1 MAMGARHR
9 IASDGMSNVAATR
22 LDLSRAAEHAIAD
35 RWIVGAVVAI
45 AVALCVPAF
54 AGLSYLWKG
63 SQFYGHAYAIPL
75 VAGYLAYE
83 KRRALGAAMR
93 DLRPPSSGPLVAFGA
108 ALLLVLALIG
118 DVGFVAG
125 VGIPL
130 LLGATAF
137 AIGGVALARPLLL
150 PLVFL
155 ALMVPP
161 PRFLTYEILFR
172 LKLFVTETA
181 VALLHAAGVT
191 VAAEGNQIFVPGH
204 ALFVADACS
213 GLTSIVTLLPLACIV
228 AYFLTHGVWRRVVV
242 VASVVPLALAA
253 NIFRVIVTVQLAG
266 SWGIEFAQGI
276 LHETFSLGTYVVG
289 TLAVIAVAR
298 ILR

>member
-1 MAMGARHR
+1 MS
-9 IASDGMSNVAATR
+9 SDGAESGS
-22 LDLSRAAEHAIAD
+22 LGRAVERSVVD
-35 RWIVGAVVAI
+35 RWIVGAVVVIAI
-45 AVALCVPAF
+45 ALCVPAL
-54 AGLSYLWKG
+54 ANLSFLWKD

-75 VAGYLAYE
+75 VAVYLAYQ

-93 DLRPPSSGPLVAFGA
+93 NLRPPASGPVVAFGA
-108 ALLLVLALIG
+108 AVFEVLAFIG
-118 DVGFVAG
+118 NAGSAAG

-130 LLGATAF
+130 VFGATAF
-137 AIGGVALARPLLL
+137 AIGGLALMRPLAL

-172 LKLFVTETA
+172 LKLFVTQSA
-181 VALLHAAGVT
+181 VGLMHAAGVT
-191 VAAEGNQIFVPGH
+191 VAAEGNQILVPAH
-204 ALFVADACS
+204 TLFVADACS

-228 AYFLTHGVWRRVVV
+228 AYFLTHGVWRRALVI
-242 VASVVPLALAA
+242 ASVVPLSLAA
-253 NIFRVIVTVQLAG
+253 NIFRVIVTVQLVE
-266 SWGIEFAQGI
+266 SWGVEFAQGV
-276 LHETFSLGTYVVG
+276 LHETFGLATYVIG

>member
-1 MAMGARHR
+1 MSSGGADSRDFGR
-9 IASDGMSNVAATR
+9 AV
-22 LDLSRAAEHAIAD
+22 DLSIVD
-35 RWIVGAVVAI
+35 RSIVGAVVAI
-45 AVALCVPAF
+45 AVALCLPAL
-54 AGLSYLWKG
+54 ANLSFLWRD

-75 VAGYLAYE
+75 VAAYLAYQE
-83 KRRALGAAMR
+83 RRALGAAMR
-93 DLRPPSSGPLVAFGA
+93 DLRPPASGPVVAFGA
-108 ALLLVLALIG
+108 AAFVVLALMG
-118 DVGFVAG
+118 DAGFAAG

-130 LLGATAF
+130 VLGATAF
-137 AIGGVALARPLLL
+137 AIGGLALMRPLVL

-172 LKLFVTETA
+172 LKLFVTQSA

-191 VAAEGNQIFVPGH
+191 VVAEGNQILVPGH
-204 ALFVADACS
+204 TLFVADACS

-228 AYFLTHGVWRRVVV
+228 AYFLSHGVWRRALV
-242 VASVVPLALAA
+242 VASVVPLSLAA
-253 NIFRVIVTVQLAG
+253 NIFRVIVTVQLVK
-266 SWGIEFAQGI
+266 SWGIEFAQGV
-276 LHETFSLGTYVVG
+276 LHETFGLATYVIG